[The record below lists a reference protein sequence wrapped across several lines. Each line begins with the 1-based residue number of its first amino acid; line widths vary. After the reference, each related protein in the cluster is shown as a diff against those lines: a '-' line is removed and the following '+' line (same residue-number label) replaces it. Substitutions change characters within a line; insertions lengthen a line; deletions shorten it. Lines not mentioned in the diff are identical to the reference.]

1 MESEKMTVILPI
13 EEYRKLIIENN
24 ELSRIDR
31 QISDVNTSIQNVLE
45 YIHCLHAKLNE
56 LRQLIER
63 SNEE

>member
-1 MESEKMTVILPI
+1 MEIEKMTVILPI

-24 ELSRIDR
+24 ELSRIESR
-31 QISDVNTSIQNVLE
+31 ISDVNMSIQNLLE
-45 YIHCLHAKLNE
+45 YIHCLNAKVNE